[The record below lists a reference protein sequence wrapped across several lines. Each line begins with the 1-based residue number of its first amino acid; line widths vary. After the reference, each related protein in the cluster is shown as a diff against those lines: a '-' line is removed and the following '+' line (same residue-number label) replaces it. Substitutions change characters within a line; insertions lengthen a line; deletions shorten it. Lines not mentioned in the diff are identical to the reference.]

1 MLFTFPLPQSHT
13 PSISSSKKD
22 RPPRHN
28 TQQDKARCH
37 QTRQNPPIKAGRGNP
52 IRGKECQVPAKDSE
66 KHQLPLLGVP
76 QNHQANNSCDVYA
89 EDLGQTHAGPKL
101 ALSVSVGPFWKRGRR
116 DSIGTRRDGGY
127 RRTWPT
133 KLTIKSNKV

>member
-1 MLFTFPLPQSHT
+1 
-13 PSISSSKKD
+13 
-22 RPPRHN
+22 
-28 TQQDKARCH
+28 
-37 QTRQNPPIKAGRGNP
+37 
-52 IRGKECQVPAKDSE
+52 VPAKDSE

-127 RRTWPT
+127 QENMAYQ
-133 KLTIKSNKV
+133 INNKI